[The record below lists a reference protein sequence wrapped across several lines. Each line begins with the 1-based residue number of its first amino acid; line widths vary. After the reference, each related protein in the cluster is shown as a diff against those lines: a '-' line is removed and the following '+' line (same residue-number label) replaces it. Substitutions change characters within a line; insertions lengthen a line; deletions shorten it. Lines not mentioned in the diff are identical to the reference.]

1 MRKLK
6 YVKLFENFNENEV
19 DLSKLDKPSIK
30 ELNDKL
36 KGMAIES
43 FKKSGGHT
51 IEISNEPT
59 EMISNAPYNIV
70 KTLME
75 YLCKYIKDKDMYCDF
90 KIEDSLKSNGLIRGQ
105 RLTVTSTIISDC
117 FKIKVYDDYD
127 VHSKVNQNLPCTVF
141 VNFEGEGQAGDMF
154 KTSTLDLKT
163 GKTIPGGNNTYG
175 ELCDLND
182 LNYDRE
188 VSGFTI
194 REWNNELLERLISN
208 IDASP
213 F

>member
-36 KGMAIES
+36 KVMAIES

-127 VHSKVNQNLPCTVF
+127 VHFKVNQNQPCTVF
-141 VNFEGEGQAGDMF
+141 VKFEGEGQVGDMF

-163 GKTIPGGNNTYG
+163 GKTIPGKNNTYG
-175 ELCDLND
+175 ELCELND

>member
-36 KGMAIES
+36 KVMAIES

-105 RLTVTSTIISDC
+105 RLTVTSTIIS
-117 FKIKVYDDYD
+117 
-127 VHSKVNQNLPCTVF
+127 
-141 VNFEGEGQAGDMF
+141 
-154 KTSTLDLKT
+154 LK
-163 GKTIPGGNNTYG
+163 
-175 ELCDLND
+175 
-182 LNYDRE
+182 
-188 VSGFTI
+188 
-194 REWNNELLERLISN
+194 
-208 IDASP
+208 
-213 F
+213 